1 MKKIALLGATGTVGR
16 FTLEKLLNHP
26 NAKNVRVVL
35 GGRVRAELERLSM
48 EYGRRFKQALDIHQY
63 NIDDRPS
70 LRPIIEPSAV
80 TINCAG
86 PYALTGQAVLGVAL
100 NCKVP
105 LIDPSSEAG
114 WLEQVGQRAAA
125 VKEAGICVV
134 SGLGVDPGVAELT
147 AVVGAKGT
155 DVHTVNVLY
164 VMQDLDESPGMRAA
178 VVENLKQPCRAY
190 VERSLQPVKVV
201 GTKHEFKWDGGAMTG
216 KNVPSGDAVLVPRG
230 LPNVRNVN
238 TFRTF
243 EGKHGMLWS
252 MLGSPL
258 ASVGMM
264 MMQGWAKGG
273 ERPLTDRSRFLVIV
287 ELEGA
292 KGRRYAI
299 VQANSFYEK
308 TAALLAEGAMRLCD
322 DEGTKPKGVLSPSQA
337 FGADKLLAAAGLEV
351 QIAEGAPA

>member
-35 GGRVRAELERLSM
+35 GGRVRAELERMSM

-86 PYALTGQAVLGVAL
+86 PYAVTGQAVLGVAL

-105 LIDPSSEAG
+105 LLDPCSEAG

-125 VKEAGICVV
+125 VKEAGVCVV
-134 SGLGVDPGVAELT
+134 SGLGVDPGVAELA
-147 AVVGAKGT
+147 AVSAAKGT
-155 DVHTVNVLY
+155 DVTSINVLY
-164 VMQDLDESPGMRAA
+164 VMQDLDESPGVRAA
-178 VVENLKQPCRAY
+178 VMENLKQPCRAY

-201 GTKHEFKWDGGAMTG
+201 GTKHEFRWDGGAMTG
-216 KNVPSGDAVLVPRG
+216 KNVPAGDAVLLPRG

-238 TFRTF
+238 TFRVF
-243 EGKHGMLWS
+243 EGKHGMIWS

-264 MMQGWAKGG
+264 MMQGWSKGG

-287 ELEGA
+287 ELEGP

-299 VQANSFYEK
+299 VQANGFYEK

-322 DEGTKPKGVLSPSQA
+322 EEGTKPKGVLSPSQA
-337 FGADKLLAAAGLEV
+337 FGADKLLAATGLEV

>member
-16 FTLEKLLNHP
+16 FTLEKLLSHP
-26 NAKNVRVVL
+26 NAKNFRVVL

-63 NIDDRPS
+63 SLEDRPS

-80 TINCAG
+80 AINCAG
-86 PYALTGQAVLGVAL
+86 PCAVTGQAVLGVAL

-105 LIDPSSEAG
+105 LIDPSSEVG
-114 WLEQVGQRAAA
+114 WLEQLSQRTAA
-125 VKEAGICVV
+125 VKEAGVCVV
-134 SGLGVDPGVAELT
+134 SGLGVESGVAELA
-147 AVVGAKGT
+147 AVSASKGA
-155 DVHTVNVLY
+155 DVHTIRVLY
-164 VMQDLDESPGMRAA
+164 VMQDLEESPGMRAA
-178 VVENLKQPCRAY
+178 VLENLKQPCRAY

-216 KNVPSGDAVLVPRG
+216 KNVPAADAVLLPWG

-238 TFRTF
+238 TFRIF
-243 EGKHGMLWS
+243 EGKHGMVWS

-264 MMQGWAKGG
+264 MMQSWAKGG
-273 ERPLTDRSRFLVIV
+273 ERPLSDRSRFLVII
-287 ELEGA
+287 EMEGA

-299 VQANSFYEK
+299 VQANGFYEK
-308 TAALLAEGAMRLCD
+308 TAALLTEAAMRLCD
-322 DEGTKPKGVLSPSQA
+322 DEGTKPRGVLSPSQA

-351 QIAEGAPA
+351 QVAEGAPA